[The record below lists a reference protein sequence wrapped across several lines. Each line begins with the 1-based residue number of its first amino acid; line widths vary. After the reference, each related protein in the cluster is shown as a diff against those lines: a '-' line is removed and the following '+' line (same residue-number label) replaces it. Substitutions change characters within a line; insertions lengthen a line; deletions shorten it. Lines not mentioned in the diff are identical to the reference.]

1 MAHFLLASAM
11 LKQVRAREW
20 EARLELHIERRGE
33 ASVLASNRHDGPLR
47 VQKALYPEGRG
58 VVHALIIHP
67 PGGIAGGDHL
77 HIDVNLAASAQV
89 LLTTP
94 GAAKW
99 YKSGG
104 DLARQDIRLRLGDHA
119 VLEWLPQ
126 ESIVFDGAEARQT
139 LCVDAS
145 ESACCIG
152 WDISVLGRR
161 GADETFRHGSFGQ
174 HIELRRGGRLQW
186 AERAWIDGGDV
197 LLQSPVGWDGAHV
210 SGILWAMAPAA
221 FVWEEAII
229 EDLRSLLDATCPVAD
244 STAPKSVV
252 RLDDTLAAVTLIRQ
266 GEGQGQGILLV
277 RALGHAPERVRNLL
291 TGAWTRLRP
300 LLTGRA
306 AHRPRI
312 WAT

>member
-1 MAHFLLASAM
+1 M
-11 LKQVRAREW
+11 LERVRERKW
-20 EARLELHIERRGE
+20 EARLDLHIERRAD

-47 VQKALYPEGRG
+47 VQKALYPEGPS
-58 VVHALIIHP
+58 VMHALIIHP

-77 HIDVNLAASAQV
+77 RIDVTLAPGAEA

-104 DLARQDIRLRLGDHA
+104 DLARQDICLQLGEHA

-139 LCVDAS
+139 LCVDAP

-161 GADETFRHGSFGQ
+161 GANETFGHGSFGQ

-186 AERAWIDGGDV
+186 AERAWIDGADAV
-197 LLQSPVGWDGAHV
+197 LQSPVGWDGAHV

-221 FVWEEAII
+221 FVWEESII
-229 EDLRSLLDATCPVAD
+229 DGLRALLDASRSRPD
-244 STAPKSVV
+244 SAAV
-252 RLDDTLAAVTLIRQ
+252 RREDWPDDTWAAATLM
-266 GEGQGQGILLV
+266 GQGQGLLLV

-291 TGAWTRLRP
+291 TEAWAWLRP
-300 LLTGRA
+300 ALTGRA

-312 WAT
+312 WST